1 MDDKEKVLCPS
12 YRCVAGAQLIGIV
25 QADGKVSFVGTPLGV
40 DREFRQQAGAGR
52 PPEVRLRFAGTCARG
67 GCAQWTGA
75 GCGVADRIPALEK
88 APAEELPACGI
99 RPRCRWFQQRG
110 PAACA
115 VCPYIV
121 RGASSDD
128 AP

>member
-1 MDDKEKVLCPS
+1 MDHKEKVLCPS

-25 QADGKVSFVGTPLGV
+25 QTNGKVSFLGTPLGV
-40 DREFRQQAGAGR
+40 DREFRRQAEVGR
-52 PPEVRLRFAGTCARG
+52 PPEVRMRFAGTCAQG

-75 GCGVADRIPALEK
+75 SCGIADRIPASEN
-88 APAEELPACGI
+88 ASTAELPTCGI

-121 RGASSDD
+121 RGAS
-128 AP
+128 PPEMT